1 MPNTFDKASNSLNN
15 VFNDE
20 NLDVYLQLVKQKNE
34 ITFSEDGTMIKS
46 VSYGAG
52 NKAESTLDGY
62 NIKLNK
68 PFIYIIYDVN
78 DVPIYVGN
86 MVNPNK

>member
-1 MPNTFDKASNSLNN
+1 
-15 VFNDE
+15 
-20 NLDVYLQLVKQKNE
+20 
-34 ITFSEDGTMIKS
+34 MIKS

-62 NIKLNK
+62 NIQLNK